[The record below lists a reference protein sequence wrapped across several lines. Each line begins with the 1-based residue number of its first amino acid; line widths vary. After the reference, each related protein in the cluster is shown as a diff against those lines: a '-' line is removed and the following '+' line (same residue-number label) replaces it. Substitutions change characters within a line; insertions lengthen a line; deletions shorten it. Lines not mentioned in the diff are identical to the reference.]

1 MHTAAAISH
10 ATKASIQKSGSR
22 RISWG
27 ISRKTGINFSVED
40 LRHRSTKIVVLGKEN
55 VGKTA
60 FVVRF
65 VTRRFISEYMNDKHT
80 CYEHDAAYS
89 DGETHRF
96 EILDLSNPVLQS
108 AEDEKGEKDFEDNIR
123 WGDAFMLLYSTVDRP
138 SFNEI
143 TRLAFL
149 ISFLHKCS
157 SPKPIVTL
165 VATKIDLEDTRMIS
179 EVEGRKLA
187 ESIGAR
193 FHEVSAS
200 ESYVEIERIFRESA
214 DLSRF
219 SLVKTPLLNRRASGT
234 GTLSSSSSILPTFR
248 SSGTIS
254 SCLENDESDFF

>member
-1 MHTAAAISH
+1 
-10 ATKASIQKSGSR
+10 
-22 RISWG
+22 
-27 ISRKTGINFSVED
+27 
-40 LRHRSTKIVVLGKEN
+40 
-55 VGKTA
+55 
-60 FVVRF
+60 
-65 VTRRFISEYMNDKHT
+65 MNDKHT

-219 SLVKTPLLNRRASGT
+219 SLVKVIRFICNLLIYIYFILVRVIKISIIFKTPLLNRRASGT